1 MTDNT
6 TSPAKVSIKSQ
17 CYGTSIIHL
26 TYTNVGTRKRCATAR
41 RGLAAALATAG
52 AKSVATPPREF
63 LLMTAGETGSQ
74 RSKFRDRKR
83 ACTPVGSLGMEG

>member
-26 TYTNVGTRKRCATAR
+26 THTNVGTRFRGR
-41 RGLAAALATAG
+41 RQGLVAALATAG

-63 LLMTAGETGSQ
+63 LLMTAGETGSE